1 MTANAGY
8 TELTEIC
15 EIDVEFSVIL
25 AKTFYIIASTYR
37 NHVIDI
43 FELEMEG
50 EKCYFDLLPNMNF
63 VWKSTIGQ
71 IVWID
76 F

>member
-37 NHVIDI
+37 NRVIDI
-43 FELEMEG
+43 FELKMEG
-50 EKCYFDLLPNMNF
+50 EMLFRSSSQYEFCMKINDRPNRLN
-63 VWKSTIGQ
+63 
-71 IVWID
+71 
-76 F
+76 